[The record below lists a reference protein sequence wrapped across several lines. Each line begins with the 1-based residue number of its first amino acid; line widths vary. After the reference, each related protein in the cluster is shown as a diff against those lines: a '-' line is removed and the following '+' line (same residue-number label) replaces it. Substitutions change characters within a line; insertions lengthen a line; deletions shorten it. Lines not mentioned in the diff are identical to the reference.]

1 MRSLR
6 LGLAQLNPTVGDL
19 DGNFER
25 IVGAVGRAR
34 ALGVEV
40 LAFPELAITGYP
52 PEDLL
57 LHPSF
62 VERAMRLTRDLRGHD
77 PGRGHGEPRGGT
89 VRRGRGAA

>member
-25 IVGAVGRAR
+25 IVAAIGRAR

-62 VERAMRLTRDLRGHD
+62 VERADAAHARPRSPTRR
-77 PGRGHGEPRGGT
+77 
-89 VRRGRGAA
+89 A